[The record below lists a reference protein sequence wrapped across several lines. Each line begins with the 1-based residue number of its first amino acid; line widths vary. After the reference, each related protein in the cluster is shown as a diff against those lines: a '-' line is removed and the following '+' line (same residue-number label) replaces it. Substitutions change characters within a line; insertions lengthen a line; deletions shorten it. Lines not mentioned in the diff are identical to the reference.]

1 MNIKTKF
8 GVHDLVYTFDT
19 KNGQM
24 MKGYID
30 EIDVNISRVE
40 HDGDLSIYI
49 RYTIGNHKY
58 LERDLFASLEEAFK
72 TLSNEI
78 AWIE

>member
-8 GVHDLVYTFDT
+8 GVRDLVYTFDT

-30 EIDVNISRVE
+30 EIDINISQVNR
-40 HDGDLSIYI
+40 DLSIFI

-58 LERDLFASLEEAFK
+58 LERDLFASLEEVFK
-72 TLSNEI
+72 TLSDEI
-78 AWIE
+78 AWIQ